1 MELRIP
7 SSDLELVAHL
17 AEPPGSTSGIGVVLC
32 HGLPTGAR
40 GAAGSG
46 ATFPELADRIA
57 REVSAVALA
66 YNARASGTSPGEF
79 SFHGWCDD
87 LRAAIDFVVGRA
99 DTRSVVVVGV
109 GEGGTIALNVAA
121 GDPRVRAVA
130 TFATPVSLRAW
141 GRDTA
146 RLVEYARRMG
156 LVANDADPPG
166 AAWGR
171 EAAALDVEQ
180 VAAGLHD
187 RVVLV
192 LHGSDDHVVPV
203 ADARAIAQAVGP
215 SAELRIVQTAGHELR
230 HDPRAV
236 AALIGWLDRLP

>member
-1 MELRIP
+1 VDLRIP
-7 SSDLELVAHL
+7 SGDLELVAHL
-17 AEPPGSTSGIGVVLC
+17 AEPPGPTSGIGVVLC

-40 GAAGSG
+40 GSAGSA

-79 SFHGWCDD
+79 SFSGWCDD
-87 LRAAIDFVVGRA
+87 LRAAIDMIAGHVG
-99 DTRSVVVVGV
+99 TRRVVVVGV
-109 GEGGTIALNVAA
+109 GEGGTISLNVAA
-121 GDPRVRAVA
+121 GDPRVRAIA
-130 TFATPVSLRAW
+130 TFAAPVSLEPW
-141 GRDTA
+141 GRDAA
-146 RLVEYARRMG
+146 RLVEYARRTG
-156 LVANDADPPG
+156 LVRPDGEPQG
-166 AAWGR
+166 AVWSR
-171 EAAALDVEQ
+171 EAAALDVER
-180 VAAGLHD
+180 VGDRLHG

-203 ADARAIAQAVGP
+203 AEARAIVRAIGP
-215 SAELRIVQTAGHELR
+215 GAELRIVQTAGHELR